1 LRNFDPQTGRFI
13 QTDPYSQFPSGY
25 TGMGNDPANNI
36 DPSGGF
42 TFDFGTLG
50 NITGSVL
57 GDRLLAAGAGALVG
71 FGVDK
76 LTGGNGWKGAA
87 IGAGAGFGATFIPPI
102 DFGNIGGGIFNQIS
116 NLSTHLPTVAGNI
129 LNVLDRPTTTQSNP
143 SISNTT
149 PNSLIR
155 VYIKHGKKKADGGD
169 NSWDKW
175 DGHTLLQIDN
185 MVYHFYPTPMRGN
198 KNLEP
203 NGYDNK
209 AELKESWHSN
219 GEVGTMDINDP
230 ITRSYFSAKENAKF
244 GFSVFEIPITSIQK
258 TTLLQSINNSIA
270 SPPDYRTLGTRCQS
284 WCSGMLRN
292 SNILPNNL
300 KQYSWST
307 VPFSKAL
314 FRKLPKGSL
323 IYKTFS
329 SKTP

>member
-1 LRNFDPQTGRFI
+1 
-13 QTDPYSQFPSGY
+13 
-25 TGMGNDPANNI
+25 
-36 DPSGGF
+36 
-42 TFDFGTLG
+42 
-50 NITGSVL
+50 
-57 GDRLLAAGAGALVG
+57 
-71 FGVDK
+71 
-76 LTGGNGWKGAA
+76 
-87 IGAGAGFGATFIPPI
+87 
-102 DFGNIGGGIFNQIS
+102 
-116 NLSTHLPTVAGNI
+116 
-129 LNVLDRPTTTQSNP
+129 
-143 SISNTT
+143 
-149 PNSLIR
+149 
-155 VYIKHGKKKADGGD
+155 
-169 NSWDKW
+169 
-175 DGHTLLQIDN
+175 